1 MPSARL
7 LRSWWW
13 LLLLLLLL
21 LRCEP
26 RTEEEEEEE
35 DGKEGTSAWLLRMSP
50 WLFVEDMELEAA
62 MDIGDLN
69 VAEHR

>member
-21 LRCEP
+21 RCEP
-26 RTEEEEEEE
+26 LTEEEEEED
-35 DGKEGTSAWLLRMSP
+35 DGRGGTSAWLPRMSP
-50 WLFVEDMELEAA
+50 WLFIEDTELEAA

-69 VAEHR
+69 VAGHR